1 MATSAIESARNYIN
15 KLKNNTNL
23 LDLLDKIVAP
33 SVSHLKTK
41 VNNGSNTITLNI
53 NDAVQ
58 FLKLANDIYDNVAFV
73 DTNKR
78 RRRETPESAPDKI
91 DTALSKN
98 VLNKIKQLEKILGRI
113 EKGVYKNN
121 LQSIVDNMYE
131 ETDQDKIVKQ
141 SQKFL
146 QIYRQYLDVMQQIQE
161 ERKRQE
167 QDNSEHA
174 RALDKIFQEI
184 QTADAQQNS
193 VSDKRTDDMDKTAD
207 NVIDKNNI
215 VNESINSTDI
225 ILNSSHNIAKQSPS
239 TSIAPPPPPPPP
251 PPISSPTTE
260 SFIPPPPPP
269 PAVPLVPPPPP
280 PPPPPADK
288 PLLILDNV
296 TSDTTSSSQTA
307 TTSSFSDPRA
317 DLLASIKQGIKLKP
331 AAKQS
336 EKSNVS
342 PSSTDSRTLLLEEI
356 KNKPK
361 LKPVAATATSK
372 KMSEPD
378 IGGIAGA
385 LKNRFN
391 ALKMSSSSSE
401 ENDDDFD
408 ENWEDVKIKKAI
420 NSYIN
425 IIINSERFKR
435 DKSQL
440 NNIEKAKK
448 LMKTSQIFEALTL
461 LKQTALYYFKF
472 DDIDPTSVSTLKLG
486 ELLNDDSAAF
496 VDFVEHLAMTDHLS
510 VAQDCLTEAIRLRP
524 TNKIYVRLLEN
535 VMNLVKYKESEA

>member
-41 VNNGSNTITLNI
+41 VNNTRDTVTLNI

-78 RRRETPESAPDKI
+78 RRRETPEIASDTI
-91 DTALSKN
+91 NTALSKN
-98 VLNKIKQLEKILGRI
+98 VLSKIKQLEKILGKI

-121 LQSIVDNMYE
+121 LQSIVDNMYD
-131 ETDQDKIVKQ
+131 ETDHDRIVEQ

-146 QIYRQYLDVMQQIQE
+146 QIYKQYLDKMQQIQE
-161 ERKRQE
+161 ERKRQN
-167 QDNSEHA
+167 QDDSEHA
-174 RALDKIFQEI
+174 QALDIIFQEI
-184 QTADAQQNS
+184 QTADKQHS
-193 VSDKRTDDMDKTAD
+193 VDDKNKIVPDDMDNIGRRGSINDD
-207 NVIDKNNI
+207 NV
-215 VNESINSTDI
+215 VNETINSTAI
-225 ILNSSHNIAKQSPS
+225 ILNSNSIKEQLPS
-239 TSIAPPPPPPPP
+239 TTSSPIPKPPPLPPPQPPLPRSDATGSFTPPPPPPPP
-251 PPISSPTTE
+251 T
-260 SFIPPPPPP
+260 
-269 PAVPLVPPPPP
+269 VPLVPPP

-288 PLLILDNV
+288 PLIIIDN
-296 TSDTTSSSQTA
+296 TTTN
-307 TTSSFSDPRA
+307 TTPAPSSFTDPRA

-331 AAKQS
+331 TSKQS
-336 EKSNVS
+336 EK
-342 PSSTDSRTLLLEEI
+342 PTIPQTDSRTLLLEEI

-361 LKPVAATATSK
+361 LKPVSVTTK
-372 KMSEPD
+372 KTIEPD
-378 IGGIAGA
+378 TGGIASA

-391 ALKMSSSSSE
+391 ALKVSSSSSSE

-408 ENWEDVKIKKAI
+408 ENWDDVKIKKAI
-420 NSYIN
+420 TSYIN

-440 NNIEKAKK
+440 NNIERAKK
-448 LMKTSQIFEALTL
+448 LMKSSQTSESLTL

-472 DDIDPTSVSTLKLG
+472 DEIDPTSLSTLKLRK
-486 ELLNDDSAAF
+486 LLNEDSEAF
-496 VDFVEHLAMTDHLS
+496 VDFVEHLAMTDHLN
-510 VAQDCLTEAIRLRP
+510 VAQDALIEAIRLQP
-524 TNKIYVRLLEN
+524 TNKMYIRLLEN